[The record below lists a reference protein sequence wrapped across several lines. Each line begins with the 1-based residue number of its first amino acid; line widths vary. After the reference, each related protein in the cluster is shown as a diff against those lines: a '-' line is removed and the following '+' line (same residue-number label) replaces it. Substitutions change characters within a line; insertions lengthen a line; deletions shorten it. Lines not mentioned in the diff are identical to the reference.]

1 MYIINNYLIIK
12 CNFAV
17 SFSYFAFFQLD
28 NRLIYNTLS
37 NEISI
42 AIQ

>member
-1 MYIINNYLIIK
+1 MYIIDNNLIIK

-17 SFSYFAFFQLD
+17 SFFYIAIFQLD
-28 NRLIYNTLS
+28 NRGTYNALFY
-37 NEISI
+37 EISI